1 MFIKMTIQNYIDN
14 FVIKQKQIPY
24 IDVLVT
30 KGGKEVFRYFKNAEN
45 TATGKEKLYV
55 YSCSKIVTAL
65 LTCSLI
71 EKGIISLDD
80 KVSKFL
86 PCFDDAF
93 LIKDGKSVKPDKDV
107 TIKHLLTM
115 SAGLD
120 YNFETEFIIKAFEE
134 NPNSTVI
141 DIAKAIIKSPLKFQP
156 GEKFSYSLCHDV
168 LGAVIEVAT
177 GEKFSS
183 YAKMVLFEP
192 LGMKNTTFKFDNVGF
207 ERLYYAENGKVV
219 PFTYPEARWANHK
232 TYESGGGG
240 LKSTVEDLSKLFSA
254 LSLCDEKITNEN
266 TLDLLT
272 SESTSEFSV
281 KNSYACIQ
289 GGDYGYGLGVRV
301 RKIPTDYGLPVGEF
315 GWDGA
320 AGTYGLIDRK
330 NHISVTIG
338 MHVRNWPDVFRGEH
352 LKLVEMIYK
361 KIL

>member
-1 MFIKMTIQNYIDN
+1 MTIQNYIDN
-14 FVIKQKQIPY
+14 IVIKEKQIPY
-24 IDVLVT
+24 FDVLVT
-30 KGGKEVFRYFKNAEN
+30 KGGKEVFRYFKNAKN

-71 EKGIISLDD
+71 EKGIILLND

-86 PCFDDAF
+86 PCFGDAF
-93 LIKDGKSVKPDKDV
+93 LLKDGKKVKPENDI

-120 YNFETEFIIKAFEE
+120 YNFDTEFINEAFEDK
-134 NPNSTVI
+134 PNSTVV

-183 YAKMVLFEP
+183 YAQRVLFEP
-192 LGMKNTTFKFDNVGF
+192 LGMKNSTFKFDNAHF
-207 ERLYYAENGKVV
+207 EPLYYAENGNVV
-219 PFTYPEARWANHK
+219 PFTYPEARWANHE

-240 LKSTVEDLSKLFSA
+240 LKSTVEDLSKLFNA
-254 LSLCDEKITNEN
+254 LSLGGQEIANEK

-272 SESTSEFSV
+272 SEVTKDFSV

-320 AGTYGLIDRK
+320 AGTYALIDRK
-330 NHISVTIG
+330 NQISVTIG
-338 MHVRNWPDVFRGEH
+338 MHVRNWPDVFKGEH

-361 KIL
+361 TYFN